1 MIYNFFSNSRDYSEY
16 IIDPKIDID
25 PIESKLFHN
34 DSFEIINNN
43 IIVKKSVARDELFHC
58 GVLILQGN
66 KTFGKTKK
74 GKMYYKCIPNN
85 KYLPIFLIPYELKIG
100 FHKNYTNKYVLFSF
114 DQWHGKH
121 PMGVLKETFGDVD
134 NFSSYCNYQ
143 LWTKKLVYSL
153 SSFQREVRFLLKRNE
168 EEIIMKTICDK
179 YNVQDKTNEHIFTI
193 DPDGS
198 KDLDDAF
205 SIKKQENGSYKISIY
220 IANVF
225 LIIDHFNLWKFL
237 TKRVSTIYLP
247 ENKRNMLPDSL
258 SDDLCSLLTRK
269 KRISFV
275 MEFIYDDTVHS
286 INYYHALIN
295 VSNNYVYDSKELLN
309 DSSYI
314 ELFNATKKLNNN
326 IIDSHDVVSYWM
338 KYMNIQIA
346 NVLYCKKTGVFRV
359 ATKGENVNIDSKNNE
374 TKNMLEQWKYISS
387 SYQLFSEKQNMFHEL
402 LENKYVHITSP
413 IRRQVDLINQIYFY
427 KYYFKHKIGKET
439 EQFLTDFEDN
449 IDRMNIDMKSIK
461 KIQMECELLYFCN
474 KNEDLMNEIYDGF
487 VFNESNDDDNV
498 FQYNVYIKTLN
509 KMSFFKTEKKLIE
522 DSIYRFKLFL
532 FDKENSG
539 YKKIRLSLVDN

>member
-1 MIYNFFSNSRDYSEY
+1 ME
-16 IIDPKIDID
+16 
-25 PIESKLFHN
+25 
-34 DSFEIINNN
+34 
-43 IIVKKSVARDELFHC
+43 
-58 GVLILQGN
+58 
-66 KTFGKTKK
+66 KTKK
-74 GKMYYKCIPNN
+74 GRMYYKCIPNN

-114 DQWHGKH
+114 DQWYGKH
-121 PMGVLKETFGDVD
+121 PMGILKETFGDVD

-247 ENKRNMLPDSL
+247 ENKRNMLPDLL
-258 SDDLCSLLTRK
+258 SDDLCSLLTHK

-309 DSSYI
+309 DISYI
-314 ELFNATKKLNNN
+314 ELFNATKRLNNN

-346 NVLYCKKTGVFRV
+346 NVLFNKNTGVFRV
-359 ATKGENVNIDSKNNE
+359 ATKGENVNIDTENNE

-387 SYQLFSEKQNMFHEL
+387 SYQLFSKKQNMFHEL

-427 KYYFKHKIGKET
+427 KYYFKHEIGKET
-439 EQFLTDFEDN
+439 EQFLIDFEDN
-449 IDRMNIDMKSIK
+449 IDQMNIDMKSIK
-461 KIQMECELLYFCN
+461 KIQMECELLYYCN
-474 KNEDLMNEIYDGF
+474 KNEDLMNKIYDGF
-487 VFNESNDDDNV
+487 VFNESNSDDNV
-498 FQYNVYIKTLN
+498 FQYNVYIKILN
-509 KMSFFKTEKKLIE
+509 KMSFFKTEKKLIV
-522 DSIYRFKLFL
+522 DSTYQFKLFL

>member
-179 YNVQDKTNEHIFTI
+179 YNVIDKTNEHIFTI

-205 SIKKQENGSYKISIY
+205 SVKKQENGSYKICIY

-487 VFNESNDDDNV
+487 VFNESNNNDNV

>member
-1 MIYNFFSNSRDYSEY
+1 
-16 IIDPKIDID
+16 
-25 PIESKLFHN
+25 
-34 DSFEIINNN
+34 
-43 IIVKKSVARDELFHC
+43 
-58 GVLILQGN
+58 
-66 KTFGKTKK
+66 
-74 GKMYYKCIPNN
+74 
-85 KYLPIFLIPYELKIG
+85 
-100 FHKNYTNKYVLFSF
+100 
-114 DQWHGKH
+114 
-121 PMGVLKETFGDVD
+121 
-134 NFSSYCNYQ
+134 
-143 LWTKKLVYSL
+143 
-153 SSFQREVRFLLKRNE
+153 
-168 EEIIMKTICDK
+168 
-179 YNVQDKTNEHIFTI
+179 
-193 DPDGS
+193 
-198 KDLDDAF
+198 
-205 SIKKQENGSYKISIY
+205 
-220 IANVF
+220 
-225 LIIDHFNLWKFL
+225 
-237 TKRVSTIYLP
+237 
-247 ENKRNMLPDSL
+247 
-258 SDDLCSLLTRK
+258 
-269 KRISFV
+269 

-487 VFNESNDDDNV
+487 VFNESNNNDNV

>member
-43 IIVKKSVARDELFHC
+43 ILVKKSVARDELFHC

-179 YNVQDKTNEHIFTI
+179 YNVIDKTNEHIFTI

-205 SIKKQENGSYKISIY
+205 SVKKQENGSYKICIY

-346 NVLYCKKTGVFRV
+346 NVLYSKKTGVFRV

-427 KYYFKHKIGKET
+427 KYYFEYEISKDT

-487 VFNESNDDDNV
+487 VFNESNNNDNV